1 MLTEQEL
8 LDHGIDSTRK
18 ANLLKLAAYLRE
30 LDHEKFNMDKFYE
43 YYENH
48 NNQQSISLTPDLL
61 ETHDTEPNHCGS
73 VACAVGCGPAAGIPV
88 AESDED
94 CWEIYSGR
102 VFVQSDVEGNP
113 PNQFL
118 ANRTWAFLFS
128 GSWSRFDNT
137 PTGAA
142 ERIQFVLE
150 NGLKGIWD
158 DSLSVYDFFDS
169 LTKDTL
175 PYKK

>member
-18 ANLLKLAAYLRE
+18 ANLLKLATYLRK
-30 LDHEKFNMDKFYE
+30 LDHEKFDMDKFYQYYDDQQEELVPLNPEQLE
-43 YYENH
+43 Y
-48 NNQQSISLTPDLL
+48 
-61 ETHDTEPNHCGS
+61 HDGPHHCGS

-88 AESDED
+88 VESDKD
-94 CWEIYSGR
+94 SWETYSGR
-102 VFVQSDVEGNP
+102 VFIQSDVESNP

-118 ANRTWAFLFS
+118 ATRTWAFLFA
-128 GSWSRFDNT
+128 GSWARLDNT

-142 ERIQFVLE
+142 ERIEFVLE
-150 NGLKGIWD
+150 NGLKDVWD
-158 DSLSVYDFFDS
+158 ESLGLYDFFALIS
-169 LTKDTL
+169 KDTL

>member
-18 ANLLKLAAYLRE
+18 ANLLKLAEHLRG
-30 LDHEKFNMDKFYE
+30 LDREKFNMNYFYE
-43 YYENH
+43 YYDDL
-48 NNQQSISLTPDLL
+48 QDRRVTLKPDQL
-61 ETHDTEPNHCGS
+61 EYQDDPHPCGT

-88 AESDED
+88 VESDGD
-94 CWEIYSGR
+94 CWEMYSSR
-102 VFVQSDVEGNP
+102 VFVQRVVGVNP
-113 PNQFL
+113 PHRFL
-118 ANRTWAFLFS
+118 AECTWAFLFS
-128 GSWSRFDNT
+128 GSWARFDNT

-158 DSLSVYDFFDS
+158 DHVSIYDFFAS
-169 LTKDTL
+169 LSKDTL

>member
-18 ANLLKLAAYLRE
+18 ANLLKLASHLRK
-30 LDHEKFNMDKFYE
+30 LDHEKFDMNYFYK
-43 YYENH
+43 YYDD
-48 NNQQSISLTPDLL
+48 QQEQLVPLP
-61 ETHDTEPNHCGS
+61 HDQLGLHGDPNPCGT
-73 VACAVGCGPAAGIPV
+73 VACAVGCGPAAGIPI
-88 AESDED
+88 DEVDD
-94 CWEIYSGR
+94 CWETYSNR
-102 VFVQSDVEGNP
+102 VFVQHNVEGCYP
-113 PNQFL
+113 DRFL
-118 ANRTWAFLFS
+118 ADRTWVFLFS
-128 GSWSRFDNT
+128 ASWARSDNS

-150 NGLKGIWD
+150 NGLKDVWD
-158 DSLSVYDFFDS
+158 DNVDIYHFFGS